1 MIPDNQENQSH
12 VGIPY
17 AFDKDGRKVYA
28 YNAIRHEKYECPFCH
43 CLLYPKCNHKGTHF
57 FARFVGEIHRAEQCR
72 QIEKTGKYHTFMA
85 TEDPQALSTRLC
97 RVSSQRRQKS
107 ASTITPTSHEP
118 TVPTINEDLI
128 AVRFESLNQIQK
140 MELADK
146 DPHEQIG
153 EYELSE
159 YYIHYNWA
167 KEIIGHKHTDLQGRI
182 LQSATIL
189 CNDYESFFLFGM
201 YSTSYSVR
209 FALRA
214 STSTV
219 YNSIHRKLYEMQLIP
234 ESNKLR
240 PVKKANQVLMVATDW
255 TYIPVHQCQGYYCK
269 AGKKYCTNCG
279 GLYLGTAVTSKQV
292 FPIPLSSK

>member
-1 MIPDNQENQSH
+1 MHPENQENQVR

-17 AFDKDGRKVYA
+17 AFDTSGHKVYA

-43 CLLYPKCNHKGTHF
+43 CLLFPKHNYKGTYF
-57 FARFVGEIHRAEQCR
+57 FSRFSGEVHRAEQCR

-107 ASTITPTSHEP
+107 TDTITPTSHEP

-128 AVRFESLNQIQK
+128 AVRFENLGQILK
-140 MELADK
+140 MGLVDK
-146 DPHEQIG
+146 EPHERIG
-153 EYELSE
+153 DYEICE

-167 KEIIGHKHTDLQGRI
+167 KEVIGYKHTDLQGRI

-189 CNDYESFFLFGM
+189 CNDREKFLLSGM
-201 YSTSYSVR
+201 YSSSYSVR
-209 FALRA
+209 FVLKATTA
-214 STSTV
+214 SV
-219 YNSIHRKLYEMQLIP
+219 YNAIYNKLYEKKLIP

-240 PVKKANQVLMVATDW
+240 PIKKANQILMVATDW
-255 TYIPVHQCQGYYCK
+255 TYIPVHQCQGYYCR
-269 AGKKYCTNCG
+269 ADKKYCTNCG
-279 GLYLGTAVTSKQV
+279 GLYLGTAVTPKQV
-292 FPIPLSSK
+292 FLIPQ